1 MKFWYFSGENEQLQ
15 CVGRFF
21 ATSMCGKLFAF
32 LQRPVAQTA
41 RCKLDQYIHTKY
53 AEDFIKGDLN
63 SSRMSKFNS
72 ITQL

>member
-41 RCKLDQYIHTKY
+41 QCKIDQYTHT
-53 AEDFIKGDLN
+53 E
-63 SSRMSKFNS
+63 
-72 ITQL
+72 

>member
-41 RCKLDQYIHTKY
+41 RCKINRGFPK
-53 AEDFIKGDLN
+53 EGDLN
-63 SSRMSKFNS
+63 SIK
-72 ITQL
+72 